1 MGDMKNKIQMVD
13 DDQVENVGI
22 MSGFMDDLE
31 GLLEELSA
39 EEMEGME
46 EGDEADMARTMKR
59 SPDSPEILMNNL
71 RGDMRSIDAR
81 REELSDLVGF
91 REAEETPEGVLALLQ
106 PILGQQAAPM
116 MPPQGMP
123 AMMPPQGMPPQ
134 GMPPMMPPQGM
145 PPQQLAAGGPV
156 GYADGGAPVSQLMGN
171 IARQGQQEGVGYG
184 SNNGSLITQAMRN
197 IAPPMGAREGMSEPP
212 QGTPVYDPNTG
223 ALIGMSY
230 ANDNLPAG
238 FPTPPPQGTPVYDPE
253 AMPISPDDAA
263 IRDLLLQQGRQVAPP
278 VAGPATGGIGSL
290 APPVAPVNGI
300 NDEGIM
306 RRMQEEQQ
314 RRMMEEQQRRM
325 VEEQQRRMMEERMP
339 MPPYDPR
346 TGGIGTPIDDLPQLP
361 PTDIGY
367 DPRPP
372 MDDRMPMPSV
382 MPVGTPVDQRPM
394 FAPQRM
400 PAFSPPPDSGVGALF
415 APQQAPRFMA
425 DGGMVQHFQDGSDAA
440 GVTPSGT
447 YSPEI
452 IAEAVRRMQERMGQQ
467 PEAVP
472 TLKAGMDEAMPMYQ
486 ELLGS
491 DPSNTQAQM
500 LFDIGQ
506 AALGYAGNVGP
517 DGQPLRGSAAARLAG
532 ATRELPGRIGAR
544 AAGIAKEEQALRMA
558 ALQAAQGERSA
569 AQARNAAL
577 YDQQSELYKDIATRE
592 PAARMLTPEETSAMG
607 LDSTA
612 GAWGVDGKGKPFLAG
627 GRTPAGTNISMGTNK
642 LGAEVGKLAGAQLD
656 ASYNA
661 ANGALSTKNSIALI
675 RPTLEAEDAVFAG
688 PLSGARLY
696 VNRLGSVLGVEGAT
710 DQERLNNTVNAMRT
724 LAQFELQAAEAMRGQ
739 GQITENERAL
749 IRRTA
754 AGELDKMTQEE
765 VVTLLNAL
773 DKTADY
779 KINQHNSRLEHFKSV
794 YSDDEDTM
802 RNLNLFELTE
812 VPLFS
817 PTTDVRAA
825 ASAIIRGN

>member
-1 MGDMKNKIQMVD
+1 MKEKLQMVD

-22 MSGFMDDLE
+22 MSGFMDEIDELM
-31 GLLEELSA
+31 EEISG
-39 EEMEGME
+39 EERE
-46 EGDEADMARTMKR
+46 EGDDADMARMMART
-59 SPDSPEILMNNL
+59 PDSPEILMNNL
-71 RGDMRSIDAR
+71 RGDMRSVDAR
-81 REELSDLVGF
+81 REELADLVGF
-91 REAEETPEGVLALLQ
+91 REAEETPEGVLTLLQ
-106 PILGQQAAPM
+106 SVLAQQAAA
-116 MPPQGMP
+116 PPMP
-123 AMMPPQGMPPQ
+123 APMPQGMPPEMA
-134 GMPPMMPPQGM
+134 GMAPPPMP
-145 PPQQLAAGGPV
+145 
-156 GYADGGAPVSQLMGN
+156 
-171 IARQGQQEGVGYG
+171 
-184 SNNGSLITQAMRN
+184 
-197 IAPPMGAREGMSEPP
+197 
-212 QGTPVYDPNTG
+212 
-223 ALIGMSY
+223 
-230 ANDNLPAG
+230 
-238 FPTPPPQGTPVYDPE
+238 
-253 AMPISPDDAA
+253 
-263 IRDLLLQQGRQVAPP
+263 
-278 VAGPATGGIGSL
+278 AGPAPAMAGIGGL
-290 APPVAPVNGI
+290 
-300 NDEGIM
+300 
-306 RRMQEEQQ
+306 
-314 RRMMEEQQRRM
+314 
-325 VEEQQRRMMEERMP
+325 
-339 MPPYDPR
+339 
-346 TGGIGTPIDDLPQLP
+346 
-361 PTDIGY
+361 
-367 DPRPP
+367 P
-372 MDDRMPMPSV
+372 MDQGPAPM
-382 MPVGTPVDQRPM
+382 
-394 FAPQRM
+394 A
-400 PAFSPPPDSGVGALF
+400 
-415 APQQAPRFMA
+415 MA
-425 DGGMVQHFQDGSDAA
+425 NGGMVQYFQEGSEEPQGSDPG
-440 GVTPSGT
+440 GVTPNSGA
-447 YSPEI
+447 YPPEVVAAAI
-452 IAEAVRRMQERMGQQ
+452 ERYKAIMNQQ
-467 PEAVP
+467 PETVP
-472 TLKAGMDEAMPMYQ
+472 TLQAGMDASLPMYQ

-491 DPSNTQAQM
+491 DPKDTQAQM

-517 DGQPLRGSAAARLAG
+517 DGQRLQGSAAARLAG

-544 AAGIAKEEQALRMA
+544 AAGMSKEAQALKMA
-558 ALQAAQGERSA
+558 ALQAAQGERTA
-569 AQARNAAL
+569 AQERNLAL
-577 YDQQSELYKDIATRE
+577 GERQGEIYKDVVTQE
-592 PAARMLTPEETSAMG
+592 PAARMLSPEEVSVMG
-607 LDSTA
+607 LDSEA

-817 PTTDVRAA
+817 PTTDVRSA

>member
-1 MGDMKNKIQMVD
+1 MA
-13 DDQVENVGI
+13 
-22 MSGFMDDLE
+22 
-31 GLLEELSA
+31 GLFGREAQAAA
-39 EEMEGME
+39 E
-46 EGDEADMARTMKR
+46 ARAAQT
-59 SPDSPEILMNNL
+59 PEYQQAQAIA
-71 RGDMRSIDAR
+71 DAR
-81 REELSDLVGF
+81 ARAD
-91 REAEETPEGVLALLQ
+91 A
-106 PILGQQAAPM
+106 QAQADARGI
-116 MPPQGMP
+116 PPQGTRMP
-123 AMMPPQGMPPQ
+123 M
-134 GMPPMMPPQGM
+134 
-145 PPQQLAAGGPV
+145 
-156 GYADGGAPVSQLMGN
+156 
-171 IARQGQQEGVGYG
+171 
-184 SNNGSLITQAMRN
+184 
-197 IAPPMGAREGMSEPP
+197 PPMGARESMPISPDDAAIRDP
-212 QGTPVYDPNTG
+212 LLQQVYDFE
-223 ALIGMSY
+223 S
-230 ANDNLPAG
+230 
-238 FPTPPPQGTPVYDPE
+238 
-253 AMPISPDDAA
+253 MPISPDDAA
-263 IRDLLLQQGRQVAPP
+263 IRDLLLQQGREVAPP
-278 VAGPATGGIGSL
+278 VPGPATGGIGSL
-290 APPVAPVNGI
+290 APPVAPVGGI

-314 RRMMEEQQRRM
+314 RAMMQRMQA
-325 VEEQQRRMMEERMP
+325 EEQQRRMMEERMP

-346 TGGIGTPIDDLPQLP
+346 MPMP
-361 PTDIGY
+361 PY
-367 DPRPP
+367 DPRMPMPPYDPRTGGVGKPIYDLIPVMPP
-372 MDDRMPMPSV
+372 MDDRPRMMPPLPPTGIGYDSPTSMPPV

-394 FAPQRM
+394 FVPQRM

-415 APQQAPRFMA
+415 APANAPRFMA

-452 IAEAVRRMQERMGQQ
+452 IAEAVRRMQERMAQE

-472 TLKAGMDEAMPMYQ
+472 TLRQGMDEALPMYQ

-544 AAGIAKEEQALRMA
+544 AAGMAKEEQALRMA

-592 PAARMLTPEETSAMG
+592 PAARMLSPEEVSVMG
-607 LDSTA
+607 LDPEA

-642 LGAEVGKLAGAQLD
+642 LGAEVGRLAGAQLD

-739 GQITENERAL
+739 GQITENERLL

-765 VVTLLNAL
+765 VVTLLDAL

-779 KINQHNSRLEHFKSV
+779 KINQHNARLEHFKSV
-794 YSDDEDTM
+794 YSDDVDTM
-802 RNLNLFELTE
+802 RNLNLFELAD

-817 PTTDVRAA
+817 PATDVRAA
-825 ASAIIRGN
+825 ASAIIRGE